1 MLLNFN
7 MKIISFN
14 VQEVVP
20 KPLGPKGDGP
30 WKAEDYE
37 VKKVKNLV
45 AFKDDDSIYLGD
57 KEFKVSHR

>member
-1 MLLNFN
+1 
-7 MKIISFN
+7 

-30 WKAEDYE
+30 WKAEEYE

-45 AFKDDDSIYLGD
+45 SFKDDDSIDLGD
-57 KEFKVSHR
+57 KEFKVSLS